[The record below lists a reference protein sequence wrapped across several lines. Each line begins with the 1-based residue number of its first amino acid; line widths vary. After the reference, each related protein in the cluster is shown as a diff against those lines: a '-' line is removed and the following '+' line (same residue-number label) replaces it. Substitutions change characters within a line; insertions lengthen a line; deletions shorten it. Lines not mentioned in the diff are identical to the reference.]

1 MAFRELVVE
10 AVKKST
16 LAAHSIFN
24 RLQPRELKHI
34 YDMQEMDGNYISD
47 LAYYY
52 KPGFDE
58 FSDEDKQA
66 IIEKIWNQAKSG
78 KKPLEENPEENQPL
92 SQSELKQ
99 KIMDYVKEH
108 GAVLYPLESA
118 AEDLATTL
126 TSEEKAEEETK
137 EEKCSCCGKSPC
149 ECGPDC
155 ECGCKESVTEAITNI
170 KDLDKDQFISLIKNK
185 LEVALYD
192 GGYSSSERGQML
204 DGCTKLVKEYGLP
217 EEDIKA
223 LESQYNVS
231 LDDICPQCGSAKR
244 EGIGDTIRK
253 IGDQIKQ
260 NLQNLPEATMP
271 ITEAV
276 MNDIPHEIDDQIHTL
291 KDMRFELEQTKKNWD
306 IAGVET
312 QPMDEV
318 LTNIDGLIASLYQ
331 NGAKM
336 ADDEISKGSSETQ
349 EPEKEEE

>member
-58 FSDEDKQA
+58 FSDEDKQE
-66 IIEKIWNQAKSG
+66 IVEKIWNQAKSG
-78 KKPLEENPEENQPL
+78 KKPLEENPEEAQPL

-118 AEDLATTL
+118 AEDLATAL
-126 TSEEKAEEETK
+126 TSEEKTEEESK
-137 EEKCSCCGKSPC
+137 EEKCSCCGESPC
-149 ECGPDC
+149 KCGPDC
-155 ECGCKESVTEAITNI
+155 KCGCK
-170 KDLDKDQFISLIKNK
+170 KDE
-185 LEVALYD
+185 EV
-192 GGYSSSERGQML
+192 
-204 DGCTKLVKEYGLP
+204 K
-217 EEDIKA
+217 
-223 LESQYNVS
+223 
-231 LDDICPQCGSAKR
+231 

-253 IGDQIKQ
+253 IGDQITQSLKD
-260 NLQNLPEATMP
+260 LPETSMP
-271 ITEAV
+271 VTEAV

-318 LTNIDGLIASLYQ
+318 LSNIDGLIASLYQ

-336 ADDEISKGSSETQ
+336 ADDEISKGTSEVQ

>member
-58 FSDEDKQA
+58 FSDEDKKE
-66 IIEKIWNQAKSG
+66 IVEKIWNQAKSG
-78 KKPLEENPEENQPL
+78 KKPLEENPEEAQSL

-118 AEDLATTL
+118 AEDLASAL
-126 TSEEKAEEETK
+126 TSEENTEEEAK
-137 EEKCSCCGKSPC
+137 EEKCKCCGKSPC

-155 ECGCKESVTEAITNI
+155 ECGCH
-170 KDLDKDQFISLIKNK
+170 KDE
-185 LEVALYD
+185 EV
-192 GGYSSSERGQML
+192 
-204 DGCTKLVKEYGLP
+204 K
-217 EEDIKA
+217 
-223 LESQYNVS
+223 
-231 LDDICPQCGSAKR
+231 

-253 IGDQIKQ
+253 IGDQITQSLKD
-260 NLQNLPEATMP
+260 LPETSMP
-271 ITEAV
+271 VTEAV

-318 LTNIDGLIASLYQ
+318 LSNIDGLIASLYQ

-336 ADDEISKGSSETQ
+336 TDDEISKGQSEVQ

>member
-118 AEDLATTL
+118 AEDLATAL
-126 TSEEKAEEETK
+126 TSEEKTEEETK
-137 EEKCSCCGKSPC
+137 EEKCPCCGKSPC

-155 ECGCKESVTEAITNI
+155 ECGCK
-170 KDLDKDQFISLIKNK
+170 KDE
-185 LEVALYD
+185 EV
-192 GGYSSSERGQML
+192 
-204 DGCTKLVKEYGLP
+204 K
-217 EEDIKA
+217 
-223 LESQYNVS
+223 
-231 LDDICPQCGSAKR
+231 